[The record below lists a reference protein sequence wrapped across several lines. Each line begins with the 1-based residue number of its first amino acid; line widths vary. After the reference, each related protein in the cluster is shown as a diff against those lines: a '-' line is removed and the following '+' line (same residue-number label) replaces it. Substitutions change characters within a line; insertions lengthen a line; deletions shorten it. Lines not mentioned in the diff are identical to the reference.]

1 MVSSGRVLGLG
12 SQKVG
17 ASSFGNGVE
26 VQRRRLHLGSGGG
39 VERIMLDA
47 LGGEAE
53 SGSPG
58 SLHDSRKQE
67 SKYVLKN
74 LRVAL
79 AEKVR
84 LEIQINSTQWSPWIL
99 LENCDLTSEVGLH

>member
-1 MVSSGRVLGLG
+1 MLG
-12 SQKVG
+12 
-17 ASSFGNGVE
+17 
-26 VQRRRLHLGSGGG
+26 
-39 VERIMLDA
+39 A

-58 SLHDSRKQE
+58 SLRDSRQQE
-67 SKYVLKN
+67 SKYELKN

-84 LEIQINSTQWSPWIL
+84 LEIQINSTHWSPWIL
-99 LENCDLTSEVGLH
+99 LESWDLTSEVRLH

>member
-1 MVSSGRVLGLG
+1 M
-12 SQKVG
+12 G

-26 VQRRRLHLGSGGG
+26 VQRKRLHLGSGGG

-53 SGSPG
+53 NGSPG
-58 SLHDSRKQE
+58 SLRDSRKQE

-84 LEIQINSTQWSPWIL
+84 LEILINSTQWSPWIL
-99 LENCDLTSEVGLH
+99 LESWDLTSEVRLH

>member
-1 MVSSGRVLGLG
+1 
-12 SQKVG
+12 
-17 ASSFGNGVE
+17 
-26 VQRRRLHLGSGGG
+26 
-39 VERIMLDA
+39 MLDA

-58 SLHDSRKQE
+58 SLHDSRKKE

-99 LENCDLTSEVGLH
+99 LELGFDIRSQASLSILVFFRVEIGYR